1 MANIVGFRVRVS
13 GGDDDTI
20 VGCVSREFVQKKI
33 QSKSVQGLVYQMNTE
48 KKTGGV
54 LFLGEKNPRYNFS
67 FKPSRTTS
75 GGRDTGGRPRTKMDD
90 SDDDDS
96 DDDAKRLSH
105 LKKAFERACASS
117 RPIPTPEDETDVAA
131 VKEREDV
138 EGVEKM
144 SELARKLAD
153 SSNQSLSKTLLKRR
167 RNRCL
172 FAIVDMHFKRNEYR
186 AALNACKRICTI
198 NSDDKPTEHLARTTA
213 FGILVAAGDV
223 EKARRMLATIDET
236 IVGAH
241 AMIINRV
248 LLCTANGAYDDA
260 LRLLTGSNSSS
271 SSTNEGVDTSCAK
284 RMCECVLLFLK
295 TKPKLALK
303 CMLDA
308 MSNNP
313 QRYLSKEDVGL
324 VALINTCACYDISSS
339 DASAKMAFFRF
350 AKANCTN
357 ETVGNF
363 ILNKQQQ
370 RKRMNQQI

>member
-1 MANIVGFRVRVS
+1 MW
-13 GGDDDTI
+13 
-20 VGCVSREFVQKKI
+20 
-33 QSKSVQGLVYQMNTE
+33 
-48 KKTGGV
+48 
-54 LFLGEKNPRYNFS
+54 
-67 FKPSRTTS
+67 
-75 GGRDTGGRPRTKMDD
+75 RDTGGRPRAKMDD

-96 DDDAKRLSH
+96 DDDAKRLSL

-138 EGVEKM
+138 EDAGEYLDVLLRRGEKELARKSVEALGDVKDFGEECPFKVEFAACAVSEKEGVEKM

-186 AALNACKRICTI
+186 AALNACRRICTI

-271 SSTNEGVDTSCAK
+271 SSSNEGVDTSCAK

>member
-1 MANIVGFRVRVS
+1 MAG
-13 GGDDDTI
+13 
-20 VGCVSREFVQKKI
+20 
-33 QSKSVQGLVYQMNTE
+33 
-48 KKTGGV
+48 
-54 LFLGEKNPRYNFS
+54 
-67 FKPSRTTS
+67 
-75 GGRDTGGRPRTKMDD
+75 
-90 SDDDDS
+90 
-96 DDDAKRLSH
+96 
-105 LKKAFERACASS
+105 
-117 RPIPTPEDETDVAA
+117 
-131 VKEREDV
+131 
-138 EGVEKM
+138 
-144 SELARKLAD
+144 
-153 SSNQSLSKTLLKRR
+153 
-167 RNRCL
+167 
-172 FAIVDMHFKRNEYR
+172 
-186 AALNACKRICTI
+186 
-198 NSDDKPTEHLARTTA
+198 
-213 FGILVAAGDV
+213 GDV
-223 EKARRMLATIDET
+223 EKARRMLGTIDET

-350 AKANCTN
+350 AKANCT
-357 ETVGNF
+357 
-363 ILNKQQQ
+363 
-370 RKRMNQQI
+370 KRNSRQLHFEQTAAKIAYESTNIKLHV

>member
-1 MANIVGFRVRVS
+1 
-13 GGDDDTI
+13 
-20 VGCVSREFVQKKI
+20 
-33 QSKSVQGLVYQMNTE
+33 
-48 KKTGGV
+48 
-54 LFLGEKNPRYNFS
+54 
-67 FKPSRTTS
+67 
-75 GGRDTGGRPRTKMDD
+75 MDE
-90 SDDDDS
+90 DDDS
-96 DDDAKRLSH
+96 DDAKRLSL

-138 EGVEKM
+138 QDAGEYLDVLLRRGEKELAKKSVEALGDVKDFGEECPFKVEFAACALSEKEGVEKM
-144 SELARKLAD
+144 SELARKCD
-153 SSNQSLSKTLLKRR
+153 SSNSLSKTLLKRR

-186 AALNACKRICTI
+186 AALNACRRICTI

-223 EKARRMLATIDET
+223 EKARRMLGTIDET

-260 LRLLTGSNSSS
+260 LRLLTGSNCSSSSGS